1 MRATGVGS
9 MPGDDFRGVVRFVVD
24 ELSLPFLPELPARG
38 DGAGMVGR
46 AVALLDG
53 LGADLQPAG
62 WRLTDRAGL
71 DQRRAR
77 SLLSHDL
84 DVLEEETQGLE
95 GDLKIQVT
103 GPWTLVAAMERPR
116 GDRVLS
122 DHGARRE
129 VAQSLASGVAAHV
142 DEVRRRV
149 PGASIVVQ
157 VDEPGLRAVLDGQIP
172 TASGIGRHRRVH
184 DPDAD
189 ASLREVTT
197 AVRAAGARP
206 VVHSCSADVPVTL
219 LSGAG
224 FEAISFDLGLV
235 RRAQYDTYAAVLEA
249 GVDLWPGATAEDPT
263 ALRRTIDRFFGDLG
277 FGEDAWFPRAV
288 LSTSCGLAGESPAD
302 ARAVLRRGAEATR
315 L

>member
-9 MPGDDFRGVVRFVVD
+9 MPGEDLRGIVRFVVD

-62 WRLTDRAGL
+62 WRLTDRPGL

-77 SLLSHDL
+77 SLLSYDL
-84 DVLEEETQGLE
+84 DVLEEETQGFE

-149 PGASIVVQ
+149 PGASLIVQ

-189 ASLREVTT
+189 AALREVTA
-197 AVRAAGARP
+197 AVRGAGARP
-206 VVHSCSADVPVTL
+206 VVHMCAPGVPVTL

-224 FEAISFDLGLV
+224 FEAISFGLALV
-235 RRAQYDTYAAVLEA
+235 PRADYDAYAAVLEA
-249 GVDLWPGATAEDPT
+249 GVDLWPGATADDPS
-263 ALRRTIDRFFGDLG
+263 ALRRTVDTFFSGLG
-277 FGEDAWFPRAV
+277 FGEDAWVHRTV
-288 LSTSCGLAGESPAD
+288 LTPACGLADRDPAD
-302 ARAVLRRGAEATR
+302 ARAILRRGADATR

>member
-9 MPGDDFRGVVRFVVD
+9 MPGEDFRGVVRFVVETLD
-24 ELSLPFLPELPARG
+24 LPFLPELPARG

-46 AVALLDG
+46 AVGLLDG

-62 WRLTDRAGL
+62 WRLTDRPGL

-84 DVLEEETQGLE
+84 DVLEEETQGYE
-95 GDLKIQVT
+95 GGLKVQVA
-103 GPWTLVAAMERPR
+103 GPWTLAATMERPR
-116 GDRVLS
+116 GDRVLA

-129 VAQSLASGVAAHV
+129 LAQSLASGIAAHV

-149 PGASIVVQ
+149 PGAAVVLQ
-157 VDEPGLRAVLDGQIP
+157 VDEPGLRAVLDGQVP

-184 DPDAD
+184 DPEAD
-189 ASLREVTT
+189 ASLREVAS
-197 AVRAAGARP
+197 AVRGAGARP
-206 VVHSCSADVPVTL
+206 VVHTCAPRVPVTL

-224 FEAISFDLGLV
+224 FEALSFDLSLV
-235 RRAQYDTYAAVLEA
+235 TADEYDAYAAVLEA
-249 GVDLWPGATAEDPT
+249 GADLWPGVTGRDPSG
-263 ALRRTIDRFFGDLG
+263 LRRSSDRFFAALG
-277 FGEDAWFPRAV
+277 FSEDATVPRTV
-288 LSTSCGLAGESPAD
+288 LSPSCGLAGSTPDD
-302 ARAVLRRGAEATR
+302 ARRTLRDVASATR